1 MQKKL
6 VDKLPEEYSEDID
19 GNKMIYNIPFNNY
32 GEICNSCTLY
42 ILFFV
47 IVFLMIIGISSA
59 YFYFNW

>member
-6 VDKLPEEYSEDID
+6 VDKLPEEYIEDID
-19 GNKMIYNIPFNNY
+19 GNKMIHNISFNNY
-32 GEICNSCTLY
+32 GKICNSCTLY